1 MSTEAAMTA
10 GAMPVST
17 EARKTFA
24 VCFAALV
31 ATSFCFILRA
41 FSIGAWGKEFDLT
54 QTQMGELAGVGLW
67 PFAIS
72 IVLLSLIIDRIGF
85 KATLWFAAVCHLVGL
100 ILILQANGYW
110 SLYWGTF
117 VLSLGNG
124 AVEAG
129 INPLI
134 AREFRH
140 DKTTWLNR
148 LHAGWP
154 AGFVLGG
161 LLAMMFPEDMGWRY
175 QMALILIPVI
185 TYIVMLLP
193 RSFPPSERVAAGV
206 TYREMLAEAGAVSAL
221 VVAFMMVFEVG
232 RVIAEAKG
240 LDPSASSVRT
250 VEYIVIAA
258 LTVGYGFWSRS
269 IGKPL
274 FIVMILV
281 MIPLAIT
288 ELGTDSWITE
298 ILTPAMT
305 DLGLKPGWVL
315 VYAMAIVLVL
325 RLFAGPLVH
334 RFSPLGLLAIS
345 ALIAVAGLLLLSG
358 AASAVAI
365 VIAATVYS
373 FGKAFFWPTSLGVV
387 AEQSPRGGAITLNV
401 VAGIGML
408 GAGVVGGPLIGQV
421 LDRQLVHGVA
431 AYDAKNNTQL
441 VETLKTEHRG
451 IFGGYTALDTS
462 KRSAL
467 AGDEKAAVEAADRE
481 SKHDALRTIAILPGI
496 MFLVYLGLILY
507 FRSRGG
513 YKPVVLELKQ

>member
-10 GAMPVST
+10 GAMPVSA

-24 VCFAALV
+24 VCFASLV

-41 FSIGAWGKEFDLT
+41 FSIGAWGTEFDLS

-72 IVLLSLIIDRIGF
+72 IVLLSLIIDKIGF
-85 KATLWFAAVCHLVGL
+85 KATLWFAAVCHVAGL

-154 AGFVLGG
+154 AGFVIGG
-161 LLAMMFPEDMGWRY
+161 LLAMMFPSSMGWRY
-175 QMALILIPVI
+175 QMALILIPVV

-193 RSFPPSERVAAGV
+193 RRFPPSERVAAGV
-206 TYREMLAEAGAVSAL
+206 SYREMLAEAGAISAL
-221 VVAFMMVFEVG
+221 VVAFMMISELSRVFG
-232 RVIAEAKG
+232 WSDG
-240 LDPSASSVRT
+240 LKWG
-250 VEYIVIAA
+250 VIAA
-258 LTVGYGFWSRS
+258 MTIGYGLWSRS
-269 IGKPL
+269 LGRPL
-274 FIVMILV
+274 YIVMILV

-298 ILTPAMT
+298 LLTPAMT
-305 DLGLKPGWVL
+305 DLGLAPGWVL

-345 ALIAVAGLLLLSG
+345 ALVAVGGLLLLSG

-365 VIAATVYS
+365 VVAATVYS

-387 AEQSPRGGAITLNV
+387 SEQSPKGGAITMNV

-408 GAGVVGGPLIGQV
+408 GAGVIGGPLIGQV
-421 LDRQLVHGVA
+421 LDRQMVHGVA
-431 AYDAKNNTQL
+431 AYDSAHSTQL
-441 VETLKTEHRG
+441 VETLKTERTG
-451 IFGGYTALDTS
+451 IFGDYVAIDPS
-462 KRSAL
+462 KRAAL
-467 AGDEKAAVEAADRE
+467 AGDEKAVVEAADRE

>member
-1 MSTEAAMTA
+1 MSTEAAMA
-10 GAMPVST
+10 GTMPVSA

-41 FSIGAWGKEFDLT
+41 FSIDAWGVEFGLSET
-54 QTQMGELAGVGLW
+54 QKGELAGVGLW

-85 KATLWFAAVCHLVGL
+85 KATLWFAAVCHLGGL

-129 INPLI
+129 INPLV
-134 AREFRH
+134 AAQFRH

-161 LLAMMFPEDMGWRY
+161 ILAMMFPAGMGWRY

-193 RSFPPSERVAAGV
+193 RQFPPSERVAAGV
-206 TYREMLAEAGAVSAL
+206 TYREMLAEAGFVSAFI
-221 VVAFMMVFEVG
+221 VAFLMVFELA
-232 RVIAEAKG
+232 RVFGWNDALKWG
-240 LDPSASSVRT
+240 L
-250 VEYIVIAA
+250 IAA
-258 LTVGYGFWSRS
+258 LTIGYGLWSRS
-269 IGKPL
+269 PGRPI
-274 FIVMILV
+274 FIIMTLV
-281 MIPLAIT
+281 MIPLAVT
-288 ELGTDSWITE
+288 ELGTDSWITSM
-298 ILTPAMT
+298 LTPAMT
-305 DLGLKPGWVL
+305 DLGLNAGWVL
-315 VYAMAIVLVL
+315 VYTMALVLVL

-334 RFSPLGLLAIS
+334 KFSPLGLLALS
-345 ALIAVAGLLLLSG
+345 AAIAAVGLVLLSKTTGLMLLL
-358 AASAVAI
+358 
-365 VIAATVYS
+365 AATIYGI
-373 FGKAFFWPTSLGVV
+373 GKAFFWPTSLGVV

-401 VAGIGML
+401 VAGVGML
-408 GAGVVGGPLIGQV
+408 GAGIVGTPVIGGVQDSHMVRAVVE
-421 LDRQLVHGVA
+421 
-431 AYDAKNNTQL
+431 YDQRNNTQL
-441 VETLKTEHRG
+441 AGALTIEREGMFGMYRAVDPGKRAALTGEQKTVVDEIDRR
-451 IFGGYTALDTS
+451 S
-462 KRSAL
+462 KL
-467 AGDEKAAVEAADRE
+467 
-481 SKHDALRTIAILPGI
+481 DALRTIAILPVI
-496 MFLVYLGLILY
+496 MLIVYLGLIFY

-513 YKPVVLELKQ
+513 YRPVVLDIKH

>member
-1 MSTEAAMTA
+1 MSTEATMMGGMTA
-10 GAMPVST
+10 SA
-17 EARKTFA
+17 EAKKTFA

-41 FSIGAWGKEFDLT
+41 FSIDAWGMEFGLSET
-54 QTQMGELAGVGLW
+54 QKGELAGVGLW

-85 KATLWFAAVCHLVGL
+85 KMTLWFAAACHLLGLVL
-100 ILILQANGYW
+100 ILMADGYW

-140 DKTTWLNR
+140 DKTAWLNR

-161 LLAMMFPEDMGWRY
+161 ILAMMFPTTMGWRY
-175 QMALILIPVI
+175 QMALIAIPVI

-193 RSFPPSERVAAGV
+193 RQFPASERVAAGV
-206 TYREMLAEAGAVSAL
+206 SYREMLAEAGFVSAF
-221 VVAFMMVFEVG
+221 VVAGLMVYAIGEWFQLSQGVKWG
-232 RVIAEAKG
+232 I
-240 LDPSASSVRT
+240 
-250 VEYIVIAA
+250 IAA
-258 LTVGYGFWSRS
+258 LTIGYGLWSRS
-269 IGKPL
+269 PGRPL

-288 ELGTDSWITE
+288 ELGTDSWITS

-305 DLGLKPGWVL
+305 DLGVNAGWVL
-315 VYAMAIVLVL
+315 VYAMSIVLVL
-325 RLFAGPLVH
+325 RLFGGALAH

-345 ALIAVAGLLLLSG
+345 ALVAALGLFLLSKSQG
-358 AASAVAI
+358 AAMV
-365 VIAATVYS
+365 VLAATVYS

-387 AEQSPRGGAITLNV
+387 SEQSPRGGAITLNV

-408 GAGVVGGPLIGQV
+408 GAGVIGGPLIGQV
-421 LDRQLVHGVA
+421 LDRQMVHGIA
-431 AYDAKNNTQL
+431 EYDAKNNTQL
-441 VETLKTEHRG
+441 VETLKTEKTG
-451 IFGGYTALDTS
+451 IFGDYTAVDPA
-462 KRSAL
+462 KRATI
-467 AGDEKAAVEAADRE
+467 AGDQKAAVDAADRE
-481 SKHDALRTIAILPGI
+481 SKVDALRTIAILPVI

-507 FRSRGG
+507 FRGKGG
-513 YKPVVLELKQ
+513 YKPVVLDLK

>member
-1 MSTEAAMTA
+1 MSTEAATMA
-10 GAMPVST
+10 GAPASA
-17 EARKTFA
+17 EAKKTFA

-41 FSIGAWGKEFDLT
+41 VSIGAWGKEFDLS

-72 IVLLSLIIDRIGF
+72 IVLLSLIIDKIGF
-85 KATLWFAAVCHLVGL
+85 KATLWFAAACHVIGLV
-100 ILILQANGYW
+100 LILQANGYW

-161 LLAMMFPEDMGWRY
+161 LLAMMFPADMGWRY
-175 QMALILIPVI
+175 QMGLILIPVV
-185 TYIVMLLP
+185 TYIVMLVP

-206 TYREMLAEAGAVSAL
+206 SYREMLAEAGAISAL
-221 VVAFMMVFEVG
+221 VVAFMMISELARVFTWGEGVKWG
-232 RVIAEAKG
+232 LIA
-240 LDPSASSVRT
+240 VM
-250 VEYIVIAA
+250 
-258 LTVGYGFWSRS
+258 TVGYGLWSRS
-269 IGKPL
+269 LGRPL

-298 ILTPAMT
+298 LLTPAMT
-305 DLGLKPGWVL
+305 DLGLNAGWVL

-334 RFSPLGLLAIS
+334 KLSPLGLLALS
-345 ALIAVAGLLLLSG
+345 AAIAAVGLWLLSD
-358 AASAVAI
+358 ATTAVAI

-387 AEQSPRGGAITLNV
+387 AEQSPKGGAITMNV

-408 GAGVVGGPLIGQV
+408 AAGVIGGPLIGQV
-421 LDRQLVHGVA
+421 LDRQMVHGVQA
-431 AYDAKNNTQL
+431 FDEQHHTQL
-441 VETLKTEHRG
+441 VQQLKTERTG
-451 IFGGYTALDTS
+451 ILGEYTAIDPS
-462 KRSAL
+462 KRAAL
-467 AGDEKAAVEAADRE
+467 TGEEKNAVDAADRE
-481 SKHDALRTIAILPGI
+481 SKHDALRTIAILPVL
-496 MFLVYLGLILY
+496 MFIVYLGLILY

-513 YKPVVLELKQ
+513 YKPVVLDLKH

>member
-1 MSTEAAMTA
+1 MSTEAATIA
-10 GAMPVST
+10 GAPASA
-17 EARKTFA
+17 EAKKTFA

-41 FSIGAWGKEFDLT
+41 FSIGAWGKEFDLS

-72 IVLLSLIIDRIGF
+72 IVLLSLIIDKIGF
-85 KATLWFAAVCHLVGL
+85 KSTLWFAAVCHVAGLV
-100 ILILQANGYW
+100 LILQADGYW

-161 LLAMMFPEDMGWRY
+161 LLAMMFPADMGWRY
-175 QMALILIPVI
+175 QMGLILIPVI

-193 RSFPPSERVAAGV
+193 RTFPPSERVAAGV
-206 TYREMLAEAGAVSAL
+206 TYREMLAEAGAISAL
-221 VVAFMMVFEVG
+221 VVSFMMISELARVFEWG
-232 RVIAEAKG
+232 EG
-240 LDPSASSVRT
+240 LKWGL
-250 VEYIVIAA
+250 IAA
-258 LTVGYGFWSRS
+258 LTIGYGVWSRS
-269 IGKPL
+269 LGKPL

-298 ILTPAMT
+298 LLTPAMT
-305 DLGLKPGWVL
+305 DLGLNAGWVL

-334 RFSPLGLLAIS
+334 KFSPLGLLAIS
-345 ALIAVAGLLLLSG
+345 SLVAVAGLWLLSN

-365 VIAATVYS
+365 VVAATVYS

-408 GAGVVGGPLIGQV
+408 GAGVIGGPLIGQV
-421 LDRQLVHGVA
+421 LDRQMVHGVA

-441 VETLKTEHRG
+441 VESLKTDRTG
-451 IFGGYTALDTS
+451 ILGEYTAIDPS
-462 KRSAL
+462 KRATL
-467 AGDEKAAVEAADRE
+467 AGDEKAAVDAADRE
-481 SKHDALRTIAILPGI
+481 SKHDALRTIAVLPVL
-496 MFLVYLGLILY
+496 MFLVYLGLILW

-513 YKPVVLELKQ
+513 YKPVVLDIKH

>member
-1 MSTEAAMTA
+1 MSSEIAATA
-10 GAMPVST
+10 ST
-17 EARKTFA
+17 VGTASAESKKTFA

-41 FSIGAWGKEFDLT
+41 FSIGAWGTEFDLS

-85 KATLWFAAVCHLVGL
+85 KMTLWFAAACHVLGL

-161 LLAMMFPEDMGWRY
+161 LLAMMFPAGMGWRY
-175 QMALILIPVI
+175 QMGLILIPVI
-185 TYIVMLLP
+185 TYIVMLVP
-193 RSFPPSERVAAGV
+193 RSFPASERVAAGV
-206 TYREMLAEAGAVSAL
+206 SYREMLAEAGFISAF
-221 VVAFMMVFEVG
+221 VIAFMMLMELARVF
-232 RVIAEAKG
+232 G
-240 LDPSASSVRT
+240 LSTAVT
-250 VEYIVIAA
+250 WGLIAA
-258 LTVGYGFWSRS
+258 LTIGYGIWAKSAGR
-269 IGKPL
+269 PL
-274 FIVMILV
+274 YIVMILV

-305 DLGLKPGWVL
+305 DLGANAGWVL

-345 ALIAVAGLLLLSG
+345 ALLAVAGLLLLSVSAG
-358 AASAVAI
+358 AAAI
-365 VIAATVYS
+365 VFAATVYS

-408 GAGVVGGPLIGQV
+408 GAGVIGGPLIGQV
-421 LDRQLVHGVA
+421 LDRQMVSGVA
-431 AYDAKNNTQL
+431 AYDAKNNTQI
-441 VETLKTEHRG
+441 VETLKTERTS
-451 IFGGYTALDTS
+451 IFGAYTAIDPS
-462 KRSAL
+462 KRATL
-467 AGDEKAAVEAADRE
+467 VGDEKAAVEAADRE
-481 SKHDALRTIAILPGI
+481 SKHDALRIIAILPGI

-507 FRSRGG
+507 FRSKGG
-513 YKPVVLELKQ
+513 YKPVVLDIK

>member
-10 GAMPVST
+10 GAFPVSA
-17 EARKTFA
+17 EAKKTFA
-24 VCFAALV
+24 VCFASLV

-41 FSIGAWGKEFDLT
+41 FSIGAWGKEFDLS

-72 IVLLSLIIDRIGF
+72 IVLLSLIIDKIGF
-85 KATLWFAAVCHLVGL
+85 KATLWFAAVCHVAGL

-154 AGFVLGG
+154 AGFVIGG
-161 LLAMMFPEDMGWRY
+161 LLAMMFPAGMGWRY
-175 QMALILIPVI
+175 QMALILIPVV

-193 RSFPPSERVAAGV
+193 RQFPPSERVAAGV
-206 TYREMLAEAGAVSAL
+206 TYREMLAEAGAISAL
-221 VVAFMMVFEVG
+221 VVAFMMISELSRVFG
-232 RVIAEAKG
+232 WSDGIKWG
-240 LDPSASSVRT
+240 L
-250 VEYIVIAA
+250 IAA
-258 LTVGYGFWSRS
+258 MTIGYGVWSRS
-269 IGKPL
+269 LGRPL
-274 FIVMILV
+274 YIVMILV

-298 ILTPAMT
+298 LLTPAMT
-305 DLGLKPGWVL
+305 DLGLNAGWVL

-345 ALIAVAGLLLLSG
+345 ALVAVAGLLLLSG

-387 AEQSPRGGAITLNV
+387 SEQSPKGGAITMNV

-408 GAGVVGGPLIGQV
+408 GAGVIGGPLIGQV
-421 LDRQLVHGVA
+421 LDRQMVHGVA
-431 AYDAKNNTQL
+431 AYDAQHNTQL
-441 VETLKTEHRG
+441 VQELKTDRTG
-451 IFGGYTALDTS
+451 IFGDYTAIDPS
-462 KRSAL
+462 KRAAL
-467 AGDEKAAVEAADRE
+467 AGEPKAAVEAADRE

>member
-1 MSTEAAMTA
+1 MSTEAAMSD
-10 GAMPVST
+10 GAMPGST

-41 FSIGAWGKEFDLT
+41 FSIGAWGKEFDLS

-72 IVLLSLIIDRIGF
+72 IVLLSLIIDKIGF
-85 KATLWFAAVCHLVGL
+85 KATLWFAAVCHLAGL

-140 DKTTWLNR
+140 DKVTWLNR

-154 AGFVLGG
+154 AGFVIGG
-161 LLAMMFPEDMGWRY
+161 LLAMMFPAGMGWRY
-175 QMALILIPVI
+175 QMALILIPVV

-193 RSFPPSERVAAGV
+193 RQFPPSERVAAGV
-206 TYREMLAEAGAVSAL
+206 TYREMLAEAGFIRAF
-221 VVAFMMVFEVG
+221 VVAFMMISELSRVFGWGEGVKWG
-232 RVIAEAKG
+232 
-240 LDPSASSVRT
+240 
-250 VEYIVIAA
+250 VIAA
-258 LTVGYGFWSRS
+258 MTVGYGLWSRS
-269 IGKPL
+269 AGRPL

-305 DLGLKPGWVL
+305 DLGLAPGWVL
-315 VYAMAIVLVL
+315 VYAMALVLVL

-334 RFSPLGLLAIS
+334 RFTPLGLLAIS
-345 ALIAVAGLLLLSG
+345 ALIVVLWLWLVSG
-358 AASAVAI
+358 AVSAMGI
-365 VIAATVYS
+365 VVAATVYS
-373 FGKAFFWPTSLGVV
+373 FGKA
-387 AEQSPRGGAITLNV
+387 
-401 VAGIGML
+401 
-408 GAGVVGGPLIGQV
+408 
-421 LDRQLVHGVA
+421 
-431 AYDAKNNTQL
+431 
-441 VETLKTEHRG
+441 
-451 IFGGYTALDTS
+451 
-462 KRSAL
+462 
-467 AGDEKAAVEAADRE
+467 
-481 SKHDALRTIAILPGI
+481 
-496 MFLVYLGLILY
+496 
-507 FRSRGG
+507 
-513 YKPVVLELKQ
+513 

>member
-1 MSTEAAMTA
+1 MTGVVPA
-10 GAMPVST
+10 SA

-41 FSIGAWGKEFDLT
+41 FSIGAWGTEFDLS

-72 IVLLSLIIDRIGF
+72 IVLLSLIIDKIGF
-85 KATLWFAAVCHLVGL
+85 KATLWFAAACHLLGL
-100 ILILQANGYW
+100 VLILQANGYW

-161 LLAMMFPEDMGWRY
+161 LLAMAFAQVAPDMGWRAK
-175 QMALILIPVI
+175 MGLILIPVI

-193 RSFPPSERVAAGV
+193 RQFPASERVAAGV
-206 TYREMLAEAGAVSAL
+206 SYREMLAEAGYISAF
-221 VVAFMMVFEVG
+221 VVAFMMVFELA
-232 RVIAEAKG
+232 RVFGWSDGVKWG
-240 LDPSASSVRT
+240 L
-250 VEYIVIAA
+250 IAA
-258 LTVGYGFWSRS
+258 LTIGYGLWSRS
-269 IGKPL
+269 AGKPL

-305 DLGLKPGWVL
+305 DLGLNAGWVL
-315 VYAMAIVLVL
+315 VYAMTLVMVL
-325 RLFAGPLVH
+325 RLFAGPIIH
-334 RFSPLGLLAIS
+334 KFSPLGLLAIS
-345 ALIAVAGLLLLSG
+345 ALVAAAGLLLLSVS
-358 AASAVAI
+358 ASAAAI
-365 VIAATVYS
+365 VLAATVYS
-373 FGKAFFWPTSLGVV
+373 FGKAFFWPNRWEWSPSNRRARRRHH
-387 AEQSPRGGAITLNV
+387 AERRGWHRHAGCGRHWRTADRPSTRPPDGARCR
-401 VAGIGML
+401 G
-408 GAGVVGGPLIGQV
+408 
-421 LDRQLVHGVA
+421 H
-431 AYDAKNNTQL
+431 DAQ
-441 VETLKTEHRG
+441 HRRSFSWR
-451 IFGGYTALDTS
+451 ISRPIALASSVTYTAIDPS
-462 KRSAL
+462 KRARSR
-467 AGDEKAAVEAADRE
+467 VTE
-481 SKHDALRTIAILPGI
+481 SRSGCRRSRVKHDAAHHRRPAGDHV
-496 MFLVYLGLILY
+496 LVYPGPD
-507 FRSRGG
+507 
-513 YKPVVLELKQ
+513 PVVPAPRRVTSPSCSAEEVMGTFPDC

>member
-1 MSTEAAMTA
+1 MSTEAAMA
-10 GAMPVST
+10 GSVPVSA

-41 FSIGAWGKEFDLT
+41 FSIGAWGKEFDLS

-72 IVLLSLIIDRIGF
+72 IVLLSLIIDKIGF
-85 KATLWFAAVCHLVGL
+85 KMTLWFAAACHLLGL

-161 LLAMMFPEDMGWRY
+161 LLAMMFPADMGWRY
-175 QMALILIPVI
+175 QMGLILIPVV

-193 RSFPPSERVAAGV
+193 RSFPPSERVSAGV
-206 TYREMLAEAGAVSAL
+206 SYREMLAEAGFISAL
-221 VVAFMMVFEVG
+221 VVAFMMISELARVFEWG
-232 RVIAEAKG
+232 AG
-240 LDPSASSVRT
+240 LKWAL
-250 VEYIVIAA
+250 IAA
-258 LTVGYGFWSRS
+258 LTIGYGLWSRS
-269 IGKPL
+269 AGKPL

-298 ILTPAMT
+298 LLTPAMT
-305 DLGLKPGWVL
+305 DLGLNAGWVL
-315 VYAMAIVLVL
+315 VYAMTIVMVL
-325 RLFAGPLVH
+325 RLFAGPIVH

-345 ALIAVAGLLLLSG
+345 SLVAVAGLWLLSS

-365 VIAATVYS
+365 VVAATVYS

-408 GAGVVGGPLIGQV
+408 GAGVIGGPLIGQV
-421 LDRQLVHGVA
+421 LDRQMVHGVA
-431 AYDAKNNTQL
+431 AYDSKNNTQL
-441 VETLKTEHRG
+441 VETLKTERVG
-451 IFGGYTALDTS
+451 ILGEYTAIDPS
-462 KRSAL
+462 KRAAL

-513 YKPVVLELKQ
+513 YKPVVLDLKT

>member
-1 MSTEAAMTA
+1 MTA
-10 GAMPVST
+10 GAFPVSA
-17 EARKTFA
+17 EAKKTFA
-24 VCFAALV
+24 VCFASLV

-41 FSIGAWGKEFDLT
+41 FSIGAWGKEFDLS

-72 IVLLSLIIDRIGF
+72 IVLLSLIIDKIGF
-85 KATLWFAAVCHLVGL
+85 KMTLWFAAACHVLGLV
-100 ILILQANGYW
+100 LILQANGYW

-154 AGFVLGG
+154 AGFVIGG
-161 LLAMMFPEDMGWRY
+161 LLAMMFPASMGWRY
-175 QMALILIPVI
+175 QMALILIPVV

-193 RSFPPSERVAAGV
+193 RQFPPSERVAAGV
-206 TYREMLAEAGAVSAL
+206 TYREMLAEAGAISAL
-221 VVAFMMVFEVG
+221 VVAFMMLSELSRVFGWADGVKW
-232 RVIAEAKG
+232 A
-240 LDPSASSVRT
+240 L
-250 VEYIVIAA
+250 IAA
-258 LTVGYGFWSRS
+258 LTIGYGLWSRS
-269 IGKPL
+269 LGRPL

-288 ELGTDSWITE
+288 ELGTDSWITD

-305 DLGLKPGWVL
+305 DLGANAGWVL
-315 VYAMAIVLVL
+315 VYMMAIVLVL

-334 RFSPLGLLAIS
+334 KFSPLGLLAIS
-345 ALIAVAGLLLLSG
+345 ALVALVGLWLLSSS
-358 AASAVAI
+358 ASAMAI
-365 VIAATVYS
+365 VVAATVYS

-387 AEQSPRGGAITLNV
+387 SEQSPKGGAITMNV

-408 GAGVVGGPLIGQV
+408 GAGVIGGPLIGQV
-421 LDRQLVHGVA
+421 LDRQMVQGVA
-431 AYDAKNNTQL
+431 EYDAKNNTQL
-441 VETLKTEHRG
+441 VQSLETRHTG
-451 IFGGYTALDTS
+451 IFGDYTAIDPS
-462 KRSAL
+462 KRAAL
-467 AGDEKAAVEAADRE
+467 TGEQAAAVEAADRE
-481 SKHDALRTIAILPGI
+481 SKHEALRTIAILPGI
-496 MFLVYLGLILY
+496 MFIVYLGLILY

>member
-1 MSTEAAMTA
+1 MTA
-10 GAMPVST
+10 GAMPVSA

-41 FSIGAWGKEFDLT
+41 FSIDAWGMEFGLSET
-54 QTQMGELAGVGLW
+54 QKGILSGVGLW

-85 KATLWFAAVCHLVGL
+85 KATLWFAAACHILGLVL
-100 ILILQANGYW
+100 LLQAHGYW

-161 LLAMMFPEDMGWRY
+161 FLAMMFPVDMSWRAK
-175 QMALILIPVI
+175 MALILIPVV
-185 TYIVMLLP
+185 TYVVMLLP
-193 RSFPPSERVAAGV
+193 RKFPQSERVAAGV
-206 TYREMLAEAGAVSAL
+206 SYREMLGEAGFVSAF
-221 VVAFMMVFEVG
+221 VVAALMVYA
-232 RVIAEAKG
+232 IAEWFD
-240 LDPSASSVRT
+240 LSN
-250 VEYIVIAA
+250 VIKWSIIAL
-258 LTVGYGFWSRS
+258 LTVGYGVWSRS
-269 IGKPL
+269 IGRPL

-288 ELGTDSWITE
+288 ELGTDSWITS

-305 DLGLKPGWVL
+305 DLGVNAGWVL

-334 RFSPLGLLAIS
+334 KFSPLGLLAIS
-345 ALIAVAGLLLLSG
+345 ALVAAAGLVLLSKAAG
-358 AASAVAI
+358 AAAI

-387 AEQSPRGGAITLNV
+387 SEQSPKGGPITINV

-408 GAGVVGGPLIGQV
+408 AAGVIGGPIIGQV
-421 LDRQLVHGVA
+421 LDGQMVRGVA
-431 AYDAKNNTQL
+431 DYDAKQSTHISQEL
-441 VETLKTEHRG
+441 ATEKTG
-451 IFGGYTALDTS
+451 IFGTYTAIDPAKRAVAPAEQKAVLDS
-462 KRSAL
+462 I
-467 AGDEKAAVEAADRE
+467 DHE
-481 SKHDALRTIAILPGI
+481 SRHDALFIIAVLPLI

-513 YKPVVLELKQ
+513 YKPVVLDLKT

>member
-10 GAMPVST
+10 GAMPVSA

-41 FSIGAWGKEFDLT
+41 FSIGAWGKEFGLSET
-54 QTQMGELAGVGLW
+54 QKGELAGVGLW

-85 KATLWFAAVCHLVGL
+85 KMTLWFAAACHILGLV
-100 ILILQANGYW
+100 LILQADGYW

-161 LLAMMFPEDMGWRY
+161 LLAMMFPADMGWRY
-175 QMALILIPVI
+175 QMALILIPVV

-193 RSFPPSERVAAGV
+193 RSFPPSERVSAGV
-206 TYREMLAEAGAVSAL
+206 TYREMLAEAGAISAL
-221 VVAFMMVFEVG
+221 VVAFMMISELARVFG
-232 RVIAEAKG
+232 WGDG
-240 LDPSASSVRT
+240 LKWGL
-250 VEYIVIAA
+250 IAA
-258 LTVGYGFWSRS
+258 LTIGYGLWSRS
-269 IGKPL
+269 AGKPL

-298 ILTPAMT
+298 LLTPAMT
-305 DLGLKPGWVL
+305 DLGLNAGWVL
-315 VYAMAIVLVL
+315 VYAMTIVMVL
-325 RLFAGPLVH
+325 RLFAGPIVH
-334 RFSPLGLLAIS
+334 KFSPLGLLAIS
-345 ALIAVAGLLLLSG
+345 SLVAVAGLWLLSS

-387 AEQSPRGGAITLNV
+387 AEQSPKGGAITLNV

-408 GAGVVGGPLIGQV
+408 GAGVIGGPLIGQV
-421 LDRQLVHGVA
+421 LDRQMVHGVA
-431 AYDAKNNTQL
+431 TYDSKNNTQL
-441 VETLKTEHRG
+441 VETLKTERVG
-451 IFGGYTALDTS
+451 IFGDYTAIDPT
-462 KRSAL
+462 KRATL
-467 AGDEKAAVEAADRE
+467 AGDEKAAVDAADRE
-481 SKHDALRTIAILPGI
+481 SKHDALRTIAILPVI
-496 MFLVYLGLILY
+496 MLVVYLGLILW
-507 FRSRGG
+507 FRRRGG
-513 YKPVVLELKQ
+513 YKPVVLDLKH

>member
-1 MSTEAAMTA
+1 MSTEATMTGGLTA
-10 GAMPVST
+10 SA
-17 EARKTFA
+17 EAKKTFA

-41 FSIGAWGKEFDLT
+41 FSIGAWGKEFDLS

-72 IVLLSLIIDRIGF
+72 IVLLSLIIDKIGF
-85 KATLWFAAVCHLVGL
+85 KMTLWFAAACHLLGL

-161 LLAMMFPEDMGWRY
+161 LLAMMFPAGMGWRY
-175 QMALILIPVI
+175 QMALI
-185 TYIVMLLP
+185 LLP

-206 TYREMLAEAGAVSAL
+206 SYREMLAEAGAISAL
-221 VVAFMMVFEVG
+221 VVAFMMMSELARVFGWSEGVKW
-232 RVIAEAKG
+232 A
-240 LDPSASSVRT
+240 L
-250 VEYIVIAA
+250 IAA
-258 LTVGYGFWSRS
+258 MTVGYGLWSRS
-269 IGKPL
+269 LGRPL

-298 ILTPAMT
+298 LLTPAMT
-305 DLGLKPGWVL
+305 DLGLNAGWVL

-345 ALIAVAGLLLLSG
+345 ALVAVGGLWLLSD
-358 AASAVAI
+358 ANSAIAI
-365 VIAATVYS
+365 VVAATVYS

-387 AEQSPRGGAITLNV
+387 SEQSPKGGAITMNV

-408 GAGVVGGPLIGQV
+408 GAGVIGGPLIGQV
-421 LDRQLVHGVA
+421 LDRQMVHGVA
-431 AYDAKNNTQL
+431 AYDAQHSTQL
-441 VETLKTEHRG
+441 VETLKTERTG
-451 IFGGYTALDTS
+451 ILGDYTAIDPS
-462 KRSAL
+462 KRAAL
-467 AGDEKAAVEAADRE
+467 AGDEKAAVDAADRE
-481 SKHDALRTIAILPGI
+481 SKHDALRTIAWLPVG
-496 MFLVYLGLILY
+496 MFVVYLGLILW

-513 YKPVVLELKQ
+513 YKPVVLNLEK

>member
-10 GAMPVST
+10 GAVPASA

-41 FSIGAWGKEFDLT
+41 FSIGDWGKEFDLS

-72 IVLLSLIIDRIGF
+72 IVLLSLIIDKIGF
-85 KATLWFAAVCHLVGL
+85 KMTLWFAAACHVLGLV
-100 ILILQANGYW
+100 LILQANGYW

-161 LLAMMFPEDMGWRY
+161 ILAMMFPAGMGWRY
-175 QMALILIPVI
+175 QMGLILIPVI
-185 TYIVMLLP
+185 TYIIMLIP
-193 RSFPPSERVAAGV
+193 RAFPPSERVSAGV
-206 TYREMLAEAGAVSAL
+206 TYREMLAEAGAISAL
-221 VVAFMMVFEVG
+221 VVAFMMVSELA
-232 RVIAEAKG
+232 RVFGWGDG
-240 LDPSASSVRT
+240 LKWGL
-250 VEYIVIAA
+250 IAA
-258 LTVGYGFWSRS
+258 MTIGYGVWSRS
-269 IGKPL
+269 AGKPL

-298 ILTPAMT
+298 LLTPAMT
-305 DLGLKPGWVL
+305 DLGVNAGWVL
-315 VYAMAIVLVL
+315 VYAMTIVMVL
-325 RLFAGPLVH
+325 RLFAGPIVH

-345 ALIAVAGLLLLSG
+345 ALVAVVGLWLLSD
-358 AASAVAI
+358 ASSAIAI

-387 AEQSPRGGAITLNV
+387 AEQSPKGGAITLNV

-408 GAGVVGGPLIGQV
+408 GAGVIGGPLIGQV
-421 LDRQLVHGVA
+421 LDRQMVNGVA
-431 AYDAKNNTQL
+431 AYDAKNNTAL
-441 VETLKTEHRG
+441 VETLKTDRTG
-451 IFGGYTALDTS
+451 IFGAYTAIDPS
-462 KRSAL
+462 KRAAL
-467 AGDEKAAVEAADRE
+467 GGDEKAAVDAADRE
-481 SKHDALRTIAILPGI
+481 SKHDALRTIAILPMI
-496 MFLVYLGLILY
+496 MFVVYLGLILW

>member
-10 GAMPVST
+10 GAMPASA
-17 EARKTFA
+17 EARKTFT

-41 FSIGAWGKEFDLT
+41 FSIGAWGKEFDLS

-85 KATLWFAAVCHLVGL
+85 KMTLWLAAVCHVVGL

-154 AGFVLGG
+154 AGFVIGG
-161 LLAMMFPEDMGWRY
+161 LLAMMFPSTMGWRY
-175 QMALILIPVI
+175 QMALILIPVV

-193 RSFPPSERVAAGV
+193 RQFPPSERVAAGV
-206 TYREMLAEAGAVSAL
+206 TYREMLAEAGAISAL
-221 VVAFMMVFEVG
+221 VVAFMMISELSRVFGWGDAVKWG
-232 RVIAEAKG
+232 
-240 LDPSASSVRT
+240 
-250 VEYIVIAA
+250 VIAA
-258 LTVGYGFWSRS
+258 MTIGYGLWSRS
-269 IGKPL
+269 LGRPL

-298 ILTPAMT
+298 ILTPAMK
-305 DLGLKPGWVL
+305 DLGANAGWVL
-315 VYAMAIVLVL
+315 VYMMALVLVL

-334 RFSPLGLLAIS
+334 RFSPLGLLAMS
-345 ALIAVAGLLLLSG
+345 ALIALAGLLLL
-358 AASAVAI
+358 ASNVTAMGI

-387 AEQSPRGGAITLNV
+387 SEQSPKGGAITMNV

-408 GAGVVGGPLIGQV
+408 GAGVIGGPLIGQV
-421 LDRQLVHGVA
+421 LDRQMVHGVET
-431 AYDAKNNTQL
+431 YDAKNNTQL
-441 VETLKTEHRG
+441 VQQLKTDRTG
-451 IFGGYTALDTS
+451 IFGDYTAIDPS
-462 KRSAL
+462 KRATL
-467 AGDEKAAVEAADRE
+467 TGEPAAAVEAADRE

-496 MFLVYLGLILY
+496 MFVVYLGLILY

-513 YKPVVLELKQ
+513 YKPVVLQLKE